1 MSEKSDKHGPRL
13 DEQLRRET
21 EGLVRGGGPTRVEQG
36 NDPEPVETD
45 AGRDPT
51 AGTPRDSGTPPG
63 MTSYDVEMRS
73 AFAKVLAGARYP
85 ATPDELSAHVAD
97 EGAPEVAV
105 HALGGLPDRSYS
117 GLPDVLEGL
126 GYGRET
132 GRF

>member
-21 EGLVRGGGPTRVEQG
+21 EALVRGGGPGHVEPG
-36 NDPEPVETD
+36 RDPEPVETD
-45 AGRDPT
+45 TGRDPT

-63 MTSYDVEMRS
+63 MTAHDVEMRS

-85 ATPDELSAHVAD
+85 ATPDELSAHVAR

-105 HALGGLPDRSYS
+105 RALGALPGRSYDGLP
-117 GLPDVLEGL
+117 GVLEGL

-132 GRF
+132 DRF